1 MEKEKF
7 EKIISGIQNHIN
19 SQLEIVGKCNVNGGS
34 ISIENLTVK
43 EMNKL
48 IHESRILQSS
58 IDQIITA
65 DLYHLLAMGSLSSS
79 QATILIKKVKEL
91 TTYRNLL
98 KTLSTMQPIT
108 KSITLH
114 SEYKSKTLEYSLQV

>member
-19 SQLEIVGKCNVNGGS
+19 NQLEIVGKCNINGGS

>member
-19 SQLEIVGKCNVNGGS
+19 SQLEIVGKCNINGGS

-114 SEYKSKTLEYSLQV
+114 SEYKSKTLEYSL

>member
-19 SQLEIVGKCNVNGGS
+19 NQLEIVGKCNINGGS

-79 QATILIKKVKEL
+79 QSTILIKKVKEL

-98 KTLSTMQPIT
+98 KTLSTMQPIQ

>member
-19 SQLEIVGKCNVNGGS
+19 NQLEIVGKCNINGGS

-98 KTLSTMQPIT
+98 KTLSTMQPIK

>member
-19 SQLEIVGKCNVNGGS
+19 SQLEIVGKCNINGGS

-98 KTLSTMQPIT
+98 KTLSTMQPIQ
-108 KSITLH
+108 KSVTLH

>member
-19 SQLEIVGKCNVNGGS
+19 NQLEIVGKCSINGES

-48 IHESRILQSS
+48 IHESGILQSS
-58 IDQIITA
+58 IDRIITA
-65 DLYHLLAMGSLSSS
+65 DLYHLLAMGDLSSS
-79 QATILIKKVKEL
+79 QAAILIKKVKEL

-98 KTLSTMQPIT
+98 KTLSTMQPIK

>member
-19 SQLEIVGKCNVNGGS
+19 GQLEIVGKCNINGES
-34 ISIENLTVK
+34 ISIENLTIK
-43 EMNKL
+43 EVNKL

-65 DLYHLLAMGSLSSS
+65 DLYHLLAMGDLSSS
-79 QATILIKKVKEL
+79 QTTILIKKIKEL
-91 TTYRNLL
+91 TSYRNVL
-98 KTLSTMQPIT
+98 KTFSAMHPI
-108 KSITLH
+108 KNSVTLH
-114 SEYKSKTLEYSLQV
+114 AEYSSKTLEYSLQV